1 MKELNQK
8 INELEKL
15 LREAGEKKIEYHVT
29 IEQVDIKDPV
39 LENLTFRLDSLDIKE
54 LSGALNLGNNLGG
67 NVKQSGNEK
76 TNLKSPALKGETTKA
91 GPGEKINSGKTKM
104 QQNKTGYSFKFN
116 TKEKRLGQI

>member
-1 MKELNQK
+1 MKELNKK

-15 LREAGEKKIEYHVT
+15 LKEAGEKKVEYHVT

-67 NVKQSGNEK
+67 NVKQSGKEK
-76 TNLKSPALKGETTKA
+76 TEIKSPVFKSETKKP
-91 GPGEKINSGKTKM
+91 GPGEKNSVNTKM

-116 TKEKRLGQI
+116 TQEKKER